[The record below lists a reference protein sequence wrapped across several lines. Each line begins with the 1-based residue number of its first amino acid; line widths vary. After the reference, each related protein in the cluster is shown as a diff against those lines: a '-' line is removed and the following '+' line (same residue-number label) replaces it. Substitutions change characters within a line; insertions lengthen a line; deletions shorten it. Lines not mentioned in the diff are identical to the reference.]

1 MDKAKGH
8 FTKPLTAKKM
18 TETKVRIND
27 MRDLRAIVW
36 DRFVDGF
43 RDKTA
48 RSAIP
53 RPPLK

>member
-27 MRDLRAIVW
+27 MRDLRAIV
-36 DRFVDGF
+36 
-43 RDKTA
+43 
-48 RSAIP
+48 
-53 RPPLK
+53 